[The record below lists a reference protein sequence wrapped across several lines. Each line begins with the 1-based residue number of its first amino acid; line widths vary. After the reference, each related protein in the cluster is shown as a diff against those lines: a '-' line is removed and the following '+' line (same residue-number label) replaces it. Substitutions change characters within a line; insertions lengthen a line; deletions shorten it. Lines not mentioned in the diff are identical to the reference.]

1 MIYLVSKIV
10 ISLLVALGV
19 GFGMAWMLQ
28 MHLAARLRE
37 QLNSVIFETKS
48 RIPALE
54 SEITNRDQEID
65 GLREQL
71 AEKSKNVETNKNQ
84 QSNKEQEKQIDE
96 LRQKVIDL
104 ENELRAVKSSGDEE
118 AVFEIDE
125 ADRAQPEETELKSD
139 DEFLTDIQD
148 IFEDADDSVD
158 VFGSDSIESESEKSA
173 QDAGESLEEELQN
186 ELEGWDKAEESD
198 ENSADDN
205 SSEKVQP
212 IHTVAEK
219 PGEDS
224 DKNSTKEA
232 KPPGRAGRVDLKAE
246 LLGLENQFRAD
257 DENARRELKA
267 ADPNDPIHV
276 EALRSEIEKLTEARN
291 TLNETVD
298 TQAKEVASLTHQRDL
313 QDKSLN
319 VLNQQLELARMAN
332 ERILRELRELKEDK
346 PSSGDK
352 PRSATGS

>member
-65 GLREQL
+65 GLRYQL
-71 AEKSKNVETNKNQ
+71 AEISKNVETNKNQ

-186 ELEGWDKAEESD
+186 ELEGWDKAEELSL
-198 ENSADDN
+198 
-205 SSEKVQP
+205 
-212 IHTVAEK
+212 IH
-219 PGEDS
+219 
-224 DKNSTKEA
+224 
-232 KPPGRAGRVDLKAE
+232 
-246 LLGLENQFRAD
+246 
-257 DENARRELKA
+257 
-267 ADPNDPIHV
+267 I
-276 EALRSEIEKLTEARN
+276 
-291 TLNETVD
+291 
-298 TQAKEVASLTHQRDL
+298 
-313 QDKSLN
+313 
-319 VLNQQLELARMAN
+319 
-332 ERILRELRELKEDK
+332 
-346 PSSGDK
+346 
-352 PRSATGS
+352 

>member
-10 ISLLVALGV
+10 ISLLAALGL

-65 GLREQL
+65 GLREKL
-71 AEKSKNVETNKNQ
+71 AQKPKAAEPNKNQ

-96 LRQKVIDL
+96 LRQKVMDL
-104 ENELRAVKSSGDEE
+104 ENELTAAKATGQEE
-118 AVFEIDE
+118 TFFEIDE
-125 ADRAQPEETELKSD
+125 ADRAKPEETELMSD

-148 IFEDADDSVD
+148 IFEDADDSME
-158 VFGSDSIESESEKSA
+158 VFGSDSTDAAPAQSPEDSA
-173 QDAGESLEEELQN
+173 ADLEAELQN
-186 ELEGWDKAEESD
+186 ELEGWDQPEEQ
-198 ENSADDN
+198 SATDLPDGVIPIDK
-205 SSEKVQP
+205 KVESKE
-212 IHTVAEK
+212 HTVAL
-219 PGEDS
+219 PPAEDP
-224 DKNSTKEA
+224 DGK

-246 LLGLENQFRAD
+246 LLGLEEEFREG
-257 DENARRELKA
+257 DEEAKPL
-267 ADPNDPIHV
+267 DLNDL
-276 EALRSEIEKLTEARN
+276 ESMRGEIENLTQARKS
-291 TLNETVD
+291 LNEVVD
-298 TQAKEVASLTHQRDL
+298 SQAKEMTSLQNQRDL

-332 ERILRELRELKEDK
+332 ERILRELRELKDSK
-346 PSSGDK
+346 PSSPDK